1 MSMPSRTPP
10 NATEPTVDPL
20 SELIDFVSGEGQS
33 APSKGCR
40 ERPAEIGSS
49 QAQDHFTSEMVA
61 TLKEVV
67 AALDSPE
74 MATFFARAYAQGN
87 TYTGPQINMDRLRT
101 PIAKAKERGVIPK
114 RAA

>member
-1 MSMPSRTPP
+1 MSMPSRTAP

-20 SELIDFVSGEGQS
+20 SELIEFVSGEGRS

-49 QAQDHFTSEMVA
+49 QAQDHFTSEVVA
-61 TLKEVV
+61 ALKEVV
-67 AALDSPE
+67 AALDSRE
-74 MATFFARAYAQGN
+74 MATFFARAFAQGN
-87 TYTGPQINMDRLRT
+87 IYTGPQINMDRLRAL
-101 PIAKAKERGVIPK
+101 IAKGEERGVIPK